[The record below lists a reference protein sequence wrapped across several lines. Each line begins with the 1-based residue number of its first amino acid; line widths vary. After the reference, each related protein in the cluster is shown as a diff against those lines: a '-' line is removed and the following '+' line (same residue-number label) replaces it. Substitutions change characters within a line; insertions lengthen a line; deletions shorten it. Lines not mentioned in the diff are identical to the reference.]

1 MNIKDKLVATLEKA
15 GFACFAPLE
24 RKSCFDLAAKK
35 GATLLLFKVL
45 SNIDSIRE
53 SQAKELKAISAS
65 LCATPLI
72 VGEKTKVR
80 ELEDGVVY
88 ERYGI
93 KAITVGTLSN
103 YFLDNIAPEKRFF
116 KGKVV
121 AEIKPHVLQE
131 RMREL
136 NISISQLAHL
146 LGVSRETIYNY
157 QRGEMNIEFQKA
169 KHIESVLDTN
179 VIKNIDLLT
188 TPASCESEELPP
200 YLKKMQ
206 DIGFEVVPVYRGFD
220 AIAKEKEALLVDKTT
235 SRYARMKADFMK
247 KTGSFFE
254 THPIYILEKVQV
266 PDNIKGVSVIRQK
279 ELDESESADEIID
292 LVKKREKKG

>member
-80 ELEDGVVY
+80 ELEDGV
-88 ERYGI
+88 
-93 KAITVGTLSN
+93 VGTLSN

-292 LVKKREKKG
+292 LVKKREKK